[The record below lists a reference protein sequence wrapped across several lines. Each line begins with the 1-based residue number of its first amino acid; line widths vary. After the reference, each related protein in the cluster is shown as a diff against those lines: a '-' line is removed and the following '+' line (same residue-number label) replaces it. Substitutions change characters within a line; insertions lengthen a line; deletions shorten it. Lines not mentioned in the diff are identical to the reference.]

1 MKLVIFRYLMLGVTR
16 VCTVTTDQLMDAIA
30 MVESNRGATSA
41 NVYQLKPI
49 YVEDV
54 NRITGQGLTHG
65 QAVADDAVARACIE
79 AYWEYY
85 GARYYR
91 LTRRQAD
98 AEVLARIHN
107 GGPDGWRKPSTRA
120 YWTRV
125 KSALILNALRVN
137 AAGGV
142 L

>member
-1 MKLVIFRYLMLGVTR
+1 MKLVIFRYMMLGVTR

-91 LTRRQAD
+91 LTGRQAD

-107 GGPDGWRKPSTRA
+107 GGQDGWRKPSTRA
-120 YWTRV
+120 YWNRV
-125 KSALILNALRVN
+125 KSALILNAM
-137 AAGGV
+137 GGPR
-142 L
+142 

>member
-1 MKLVIFRYLMLGVTR
+1 MKLVIFRYMMLGVTR

-91 LTRRQAD
+91 ITLTRPN

-120 YWTRV
+120 YWNRV
-125 KSALILNALRVN
+125 KSALILNGF
-137 AAGGV
+137 GGV
-142 L
+142 R

>member
-1 MKLVIFRYLMLGVTR
+1 MKLVIFRYLMLGMTR

-30 MVESNRGATSA
+30 MVESNRGATST

-54 NRITGQGLTHG
+54 NRIAGQSLTHE

-79 AYWEYY
+79 AYWDYY

-91 LTRRQAD
+91 LTGRQAD

-120 YWTRV
+120 YWNRV
-125 KSALILNALRVN
+125 KSALLLNALRVN

>member
-1 MKLVIFRYLMLGVTR
+1 MKLVIFRYLLLGMTR

-30 MVESNRGATSA
+30 VVESNSGAMSA
-41 NVYQLKPI
+41 NVYQLEPV

-54 NRITGQGLTHG
+54 CRITGQRITHA
-65 QAVADDAVARACIE
+65 QAVGDDAVARACIE
-79 AYWEYY
+79 AYWDYY

-91 LTRRQAD
+91 LTGRQAD

-107 GGPDGWRKPSTRA
+107 GGPDGWRKPATRA
-120 YWTRV
+120 YWVRV
-125 KSALILNALRVN
+125 KSALMLNALRVC